1 MAGYIERISGEIADI
16 LLQEGID
23 YVQTKA
29 VFKAARTKAGL
40 RAPKERRSAPS
51 RLTLE
56 EQIRFIDAAYAR
68 DGQVGLMVQTL
79 LETGTR
85 VSEFVALR
93 VEDVSLGERMI
104 VIENGKGS
112 RRREVAIRTELARLL
127 SMHIGRRRSGPLFVS
142 REKGAGGSRVYS
154 RQRIGQMVREIA
166 REAGIGKRIY
176 PHLLRHT
183 MATRL
188 LAVGM
193 DIADIQKFLGHA
205 DISATRIYA
214 ETSIAMLQRKFD
226 RVTDPSGLDLLGT
239 VRDRQEDVVG
249 AFAADLLSGDRY
261 HFMQTSSADA

>member
-16 LLQEGID
+16 LLREGID

-29 VFKAARTKAGL
+29 VVKAARTKAGL
-40 RAPKERRSAPS
+40 RAPKERRTAPS

-56 EQIRFIDAAYAR
+56 EQLRFIDAAYAR
-68 DGQVGLMVQTL
+68 NGRVGLMVQTL

-85 VSEFVALR
+85 VSEFVALQ

-104 VIENGKGS
+104 VIENGKVG
-112 RRREVAIRTELARLL
+112 RRREVPIRTDLARLL

-142 REKGAGGSRVYS
+142 REKGAAGSRVYS
-154 RQRIGQMVREIA
+154 HQRIGQMVREIA

-176 PHLLRHT
+176 PHLLRHN

-205 DISATRIYA
+205 DICATRIYA
-214 ETSIAMLQRKFD
+214 ETSIAMLRRKFD
-226 RVTDPSGLDLLGT
+226 RVTDPSGRDV
-239 VRDRQEDVVG
+239 VRTIRNRQGDVVG
-249 AFAADLLSGDRY
+249 AFAADLRSGEP
-261 HFMQTSSADA
+261 SALHANVIC